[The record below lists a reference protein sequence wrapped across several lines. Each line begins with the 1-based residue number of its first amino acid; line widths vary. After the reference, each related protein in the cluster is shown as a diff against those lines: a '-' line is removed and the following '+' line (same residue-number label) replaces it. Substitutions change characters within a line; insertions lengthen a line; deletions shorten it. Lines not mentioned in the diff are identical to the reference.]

1 MAARRN
7 RDESRDNSPIMSVTR
22 NTWTTQRTGKS
33 CCRRHPSAWGRPR
46 TRVIGARQR
55 GRRLFFGA
63 ALFSAVWVV
72 RLRRTE
78 MLHKENLLLR
88 ISSLPRIFAADIFD
102 GQMALQKPQQKSW
115 DSHGLFAKRNSLKYQ
130 KSQIPG
136 LASQIS
142 WVLRNR
148 LWLFSVPLS
157 RTGQAQL
164 QRCTNTQSRSKS
176 PTNILT
182 FPSIKR
188 ERLPQLKI
196 GEFRRKCV
204 PAEVS
209 ELPIVHAA
217 FSMTERGRLSNSSA
231 RTIGKLSTANRYFE
245 HISVKGLTTR
255 FPDRLHR
262 N

>member
-78 MLHKENLLLR
+78 MLHKEKLLLP

-102 GQMALQKPQQKSW
+102 GQMALQKPQQKSC

-148 LWLFSVPLS
+148 LWRFSVPLS
-157 RTGQAQL
+157 RTGHVERWLKAPVCMPDGTLIRPEKGTPQGSVVSQGCL
-164 QRCTNTQSRSKS
+164 PKPVKS
-176 PTNILT
+176 NGFLWTSH
-182 FPSIKR
+182 FA
-188 ERLPQLKI
+188 
-196 GEFRRKCV
+196 
-204 PAEVS
+204 PAA
-209 ELPIVHAA
+209 I
-217 FSMTERGRLSNSSA
+217 F
-231 RTIGKLSTANRYFE
+231 
-245 HISVKGLTTR
+245 
-255 FPDRLHR
+255 
-262 N
+262 